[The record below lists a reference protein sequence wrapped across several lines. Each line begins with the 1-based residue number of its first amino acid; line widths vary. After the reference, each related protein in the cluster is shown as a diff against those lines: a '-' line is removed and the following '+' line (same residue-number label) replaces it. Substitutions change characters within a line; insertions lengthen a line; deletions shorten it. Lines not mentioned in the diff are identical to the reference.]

1 MNGRRCP
8 QCGLIGFPADSAC
21 RRCGATLDIPAEELG
36 QVPPAGGVAGRV
48 PMIFVVVSG
57 LLLVAYLSLTL
68 TSDPLSFEQR
78 QIVARALRVLG
89 ESGFPSDASIFRRLV
104 TFRATDNWWNR
115 WVGHAQAYAA
125 TNFPFEVVTLYPDF
139 FTRTVDDVERAVIL
153 LHETYHLRGQ
163 GEVTAHREVWLLK
176 RHLGW
181 TQEKYG
187 KTRVWNN
194 LNESTRKFA
203 PELFQCGPDRRS
215 DCVP

>member
-1 MNGRRCP
+1 
-8 QCGLIGFPADSAC
+8 
-21 RRCGATLDIPAEELG
+21 
-36 QVPPAGGVAGRV
+36 
-48 PMIFVVVSG
+48 MICVVVTG

-68 TSDPLSFEQR
+68 TSDSLSFEQR
-78 QIVARALRVLG
+78 QIVSRAVRILD
-89 ESGFPSDASIFRRLV
+89 ESGLTGDASLFRRLV

-153 LHETYHLRGQ
+153 LHEAYHLRGH

-187 KTRVWNN
+187 KTRVWSN

-215 DCVP
+215 NCVP